1 MEESQHVCELSP
13 SPQRISYR
21 SLIYTH
27 ECKKNHDTLHNAQCL
42 SCKGSLMTKRM
53 FHSIQRCALF
63 TLLIL
68 LSILAGCGTNIGHVD
83 AHTFLGKLTLLN
95 LPEPYSAP
103 QKMIAGPD
111 GNIWFPAVAF
121 ANFGSQR
128 PSGAIGSLAPDG
140 TFHLFPLPSPNSYP
154 LQITIGPDSAIW
166 FTLFRGN
173 GQLAPNVDTAPH
185 FSGGTSAIG
194 TMTTNGQFHFFT
206 LPSPGVSLDGIAAG
220 SDGNLWFTETASDQ
234 HTNQISKIGRITP
247 TGKVTEFTLRALPE
261 TDSLGP
267 IIAGPDGNL
276 WFGID
281 SYTPP
286 SFYSIGKMGRIS
298 PQGAVKIF
306 PLGTFNEPHDLTI
319 GPDNNIWFTTGFS
332 LGRLTPDGQLRLFD
346 PDPHTSPSNRISISG
361 LVTGS
366 DGALWFATTNAAV
379 GRMTTDGT
387 FKFYPFP
394 NDTFFDNGGSSLTL
408 GQLKGIASAA
418 DGTLWLNDSMQM
430 GHFV

>member
-1 MEESQHVCELSP
+1 M
-13 SPQRISYR
+13 
-21 SLIYTH
+21 TH
-27 ECKKNHDTLHNAQCL
+27 FITHNV
-42 SCKGSLMTKRM
+42 SFVKGSIMTKRM
-53 FHSIQRCALF
+53 FRSRQRCSLCIVFAL
-63 TLLIL
+63 LLL
-68 LSILAGCGTNIGHVD
+68 LSILAGCSNNIGHIN
-83 AHTFLGKLTLLN
+83 AHTFIGKLTLSH

-111 GNIWFPAVAF
+111 GKIWFPSVAF

-128 PSGAIGSLAPDG
+128 PSGAIGSISLDG

-154 LQITIGPDSAIW
+154 LQITIGRDDAIW
-166 FTLFRGN
+166 FTLFQGN

-185 FSGGTSAIG
+185 FSGGSSAIG
-194 TMTTNGQFHFFT
+194 TMTTDGHFHFFT
-206 LPSPGVSLDGIAAG
+206 LPSSAVQLDGIASG

-234 HTNQISKIGRITP
+234 HANQISKIGRITP
-247 TGKVTEFTLRALPE
+247 TGNVTEFALRSLPE

-267 IIAGPDGNL
+267 IIAGPDGNI

-281 SYTPP
+281 SYNP
-286 SFYSIGKMGRIS
+286 SNYNTIGKMGRIS
-298 PQGAVKIF
+298 PQGVVKIF
-306 PLGTFNEPHDLTI
+306 PLGTFNEPKDLTI
-319 GPDNNIWFTTGFS
+319 GPDNNIWFTTNFS
-332 LGRLTPDGQLRLFD
+332 LGRLTPNGQLRMFD
-346 PDPHTSPSNRISISG
+346 PDPHANPNNRIFISG

-366 DGALWFATTNAAV
+366 DSALWFATTNAAV

-408 GQLKGIASAA
+408 GQLQDIASAT